1 MHTSTNSRKT
11 CSKCD
16 KSTGAFS
23 CDGCQQS
30 FCLKHVAEHRQELT
44 SQMDYIEQQHDI
56 FHEDLLNQIQKNNE
70 HILFNQIDQWEK
82 ESIYKIEQAA
92 QQARIELHQILDNII
107 DHGKKLLNKISLELR
122 RAREL
127 DDFFEKDLTQWRQQ
141 LNNFHTEIERMSTSI
156 NIIDDSSTS
165 LIKPMEIVRDQTI
178 KISDTNRSNQFSW
191 LSNVKALFHDRFE
204 KLSLIEHNETKKYST
219 QAFIKG
225 SIGIIKVNNIDH
237 YIDIENDGLTGKDQ
251 DMTRWIIRR
260 DVDKQSKNIYKF
272 PDNFI
277 LKYRS
282 NVRILYNKTSDME
295 EKDKEILIHEDMK
308 FWNIGSHVTTYLI
321 DNNDEEK
328 ASIVQILA
336 PL

>member
-1 MHTSTNSRKT
+1 
-11 CSKCD
+11 
-16 KSTGAFS
+16 
-23 CDGCQQS
+23 
-30 FCLKHVAEHRQELT
+30 
-44 SQMDYIEQQHDI
+44 
-56 FHEDLLNQIQKNNE
+56 
-70 HILFNQIDQWEK
+70 
-82 ESIYKIEQAA
+82 
-92 QQARIELHQILDNII
+92 
-107 DHGKKLLNKISLELR
+107 
-122 RAREL
+122 
-127 DDFFEKDLTQWRQQ
+127 
-141 LNNFHTEIERMSTSI
+141 
-156 NIIDDSSTS
+156 
-165 LIKPMEIVRDQTI
+165 MEIVRDQTI

-204 KLSLIEHNETKKYST
+204 KLSSIEHNETKKYST